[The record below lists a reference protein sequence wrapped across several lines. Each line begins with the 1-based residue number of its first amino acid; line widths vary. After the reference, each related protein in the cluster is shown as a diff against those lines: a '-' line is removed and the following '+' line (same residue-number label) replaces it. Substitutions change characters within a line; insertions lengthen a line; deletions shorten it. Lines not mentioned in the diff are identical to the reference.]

1 MPLIKEERIYIIL
14 LAGSGITRDVACIF
28 NAMHR
33 DQVSHN
39 TVAKLD
45 MKFKRTGSVTDAS
58 KQVWKVKEAIDE
70 GTSTQVLV
78 AMTRSPKNG
87 IRRLSSYG
95 NQSKECHAH
104 FAR

>member
-1 MPLIKEERIYIIL
+1 MPLIKEERICIIL
-14 LAGSGITRDVACIF
+14 LAGSGITRDVARTF

-33 DQVSHN
+33 EQVTHD

-45 MKFKRTGSVTDAS
+45 MKFKRTCSVTDAS
-58 KQVWKVKEAIDE
+58 KQVWKVKQAIDE

-78 AMTRSPKNG
+78 AIPRGPKNG

-95 NQSKECHAH
+95 NQSKQCHAH